1 VTNPLTRR
9 PAPLRPATSELAR
22 AKLVD
27 TTTGT
32 AHPVMYNPE
41 ELKLE
46 QGAVYAEVGVPG
58 LDTPPVQY
66 VRGKPRTLSMELF
79 FDTYETGED
88 VRRHTGPIVKLLERQ
103 PQTQAPPIL
112 LFLLGGFQLRCVL
125 VEAGQRFTMFLRNGT
140 PVRSTLSVRLQE
152 YSRLD
157 VEITS
162 GVFFGSPTVSGLV
175 NTAVGAV
182 VAVAG
187 GTGVAEALHTVVSGD
202 TLSGLAGAYLG
213 DPARWREIAEA
224 NGIDDPLS
232 LPPGAALLIP
242 GAPR

>member
-1 VTNPLTRR
+1 MTNPLTRR
-9 PAPLRPATSELAR
+9 PLPARPSTSELAR

-32 AHPVMYNPE
+32 AHAVMYNPE

-46 QGAVYAEVGVPG
+46 QGAVYAEVGIPG
-58 LDTPPVQY
+58 LATPPVQY

-88 VRRHTGPIVKLLERQ
+88 VRRYTGPIVKLLDRQ

-125 VEAGQRFTMFLRNGT
+125 VDAGQRFTMFLRSGT

-152 YSRLD
+152 YARVD

-162 GVFFGSPTVSGLV
+162 GVFFGSPTVSAAV
-175 NTAVGAV
+175 NAAANAV
-182 VAVAG
+182 VRTAT
-187 GTGVAEALHTVVSGD
+187 GTDLTGALHTVVSGD
-202 TLSGLAGAYLG
+202 TLSGLAHAYLG
-213 DPARWREIAEA
+213 DPGRWREIAEA
-224 NGIDDPLS
+224 NGIDDPLH

-242 GAPR
+242 GAPP